1 MKKTICLLS
10 IIISGVFLLTS
21 CGNKEQT
28 QDDTKDVVEQDTVK
42 AGIVNIGGQ
51 LFSIPSPIQTAMLI
65 QKLGI
70 PFNKSLL
77 LPANKIASFNNDAV
91 RSLMLGVYGADLGY
105 VSMFAQTQEALGY
118 LASIK
123 QLSDKLGVSAAFNEQ
138 TLKRLQNN
146 ITNKDSL
153 VSLVGIAY
161 RASDSYL
168 KTNKRLDISS
178 LILVGGW
185 IESMHFSAQTYK
197 AKNNNEVKLRLAEQK
212 QATDNIIQLL
222 TLNAPDQTELI
233 GLLKELQTLYGKVEY
248 KYTFVEPVTDTAKK
262 ITTINSTN
270 EIKVDDATLN
280 AIIEKIE
287 AIRNKITNP
296 TS

>member
-65 QKLGI
+65 QKIGI
-70 PFNKSLL
+70 PFNKALL
-77 LPANKIASFNNDAV
+77 FPANKMASFNNDAV
-91 RSLMLGVYGADLGY
+91 RSLMLGIYGADLGY

-248 KYTFVEPVTDTAKK
+248 KYTFVEPTTDETKKVTY
-262 ITTINSTN
+262 INSTTEITVTPEQLN
-270 EIKVDDATLN
+270 EIGAKVTAL
-280 AIIEKIE
+280 
-287 AIRNKITNP
+287 RNKIINVK
-296 TS
+296 

>member
-197 AKNNNEVKLRLAEQK
+197 AKNNNEVKLSLAEQK